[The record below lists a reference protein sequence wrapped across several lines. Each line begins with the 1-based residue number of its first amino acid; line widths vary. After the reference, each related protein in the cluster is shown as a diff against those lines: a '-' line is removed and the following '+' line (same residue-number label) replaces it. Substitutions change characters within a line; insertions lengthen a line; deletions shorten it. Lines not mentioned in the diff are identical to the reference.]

1 MKRTFLLTALV
12 LFAFVAAQAQTLDE
26 VLEKNYKATGLEKL
40 ADVKTFYIKAKMSMM
55 GMEMPMTMQ
64 MKKPNKFKIETEA
77 MGQKIVQGFDGENGW
92 MINPMVGGGVTDL
105 KGADLKQ
112 AMSQADLE
120 GELYNYAKKGST
132 AELIGKVNLDG
143 KEAYRIKLTNADGM
157 VKDYYI
163 DGETYLVSM
172 VKTKVEAMGQTM
184 NVDTKI
190 VEYKEIN
197 GIKMGCKMEQVM
209 PMGTSTITLD
219 EIKLDEKIDDS
230 VFTRPSE

>member
-1 MKRTFLLTALV
+1 
-12 LFAFVAAQAQTLDE
+12 
-26 VLEKNYKATGLEKL
+26 
-40 ADVKTFYIKAKMSMM
+40 
-55 GMEMPMTMQ
+55 
-64 MKKPNKFKIETEA
+64 
-77 MGQKIVQGFDGENGW
+77 
-92 MINPMVGGGVTDL
+92 
-105 KGADLKQ
+105 
-112 AMSQADLE
+112 MSQADLE

-132 AELIGKVNLDG
+132 AELIGKVNLEG

-163 DGETYLVSM
+163 DGETYLVTM

-197 GIKMGCKMEQVM
+197 GIKMGYKMEQVM